1 MKRTLIGI
9 FLLAAVLA
17 LSGAAAACGGDPEPI
32 ATPVVIQATS
42 TPEPTPIPEPT
53 PTAEPTPV
61 PPTPTP
67 VFEDAPDAGD
77 TGETELS
84 SEATD
89 VILATDP
96 STLVGEWDGTILA
109 MGLQIN
115 FIVSFVMDGDVLT
128 GSVSVP
134 GQGIEEASLGPVNLG
149 QGSISFTDPDSGVTF
164 DGEFDG
170 TQIKGTFQNQG
181 LTFGFTMVRAE

>member
-1 MKRTLIGI
+1 
-9 FLLAAVLA
+9 
-17 LSGAAAACGGDPEPI
+17 
-32 ATPVVIQATS
+32 
-42 TPEPTPIPEPT
+42 
-53 PTAEPTPV
+53 
-61 PPTPTP
+61 
-67 VFEDAPDAGD
+67 
-77 TGETELS
+77 
-84 SEATD
+84 
-89 VILATDP
+89 
-96 STLVGEWDGTILA
+96 

-134 GQGIEEASLGPVNLG
+134 GQGIEGASLGPVNLS

-181 LTFGFTMVRAE
+181 LTFGFTMTRAE